1 MAFGTSLLN
10 LRRLLRAE
18 VSQSLNT
25 AQGVN
30 AQGQY
35 DMVLDRTQK
44 ELWESYEWPHL
55 TYYANL
61 TLQYGQRF
69 YAYPADM
76 PFDYIIK
83 AYVTADGVQWTP
95 LSFGINLEDYA
106 QHGGE
111 AGMSWP
117 PRKWANRPVVTGGTP
132 PPNLGEPQLL
142 PAPAPLVVVTDPV
155 GQLEIWPIPSLHGK
169 WLRFKGQA
177 PCNPLITDTDKAVL
191 DDVLI
196 TLFASAEILAA
207 QKSEHAPLKLQKANQ
222 FLRRHFANLG
232 GGKRRTIAL
241 GGVGSMPGIAMP
253 TPGIDYIPPGY
264 NSPIATPQ

>member
-10 LRRLLRAE
+10 LRNKLRAE

-35 DMVLDRTQK
+35 DMILDRTQK

-55 TYYANL
+55 TFYSSFAIDD
-61 TLQYGQRF
+61 GQRY
-69 YAYPADM
+69 YAYPEDM
-76 PFDYIIK
+76 PFDYIVK
-83 AYVTADGVQWTP
+83 VYVLADTVNWYP
-95 LSFGINLEDYA
+95 LSFGIALEDYA
-106 QHGGE
+106 QYGGE
-111 AGMSWP
+111 AGKSWP
-117 PRKWANRPVVTGGTP
+117 PQKWANKPTVTGGTDP
-132 PPNLGEPQLL
+132 T
-142 PAPAPLVVVTDPV
+142 TDPI
-155 GQLEIWPIPSLHGK
+155 GMMELWPVPNKAGG
-169 WLRFKGQA
+169 LRLKGQA
-177 PCNPLITDTDKAVL
+177 PCNSLILDTDKAVL
-191 DDVLI
+191 DDALI

-207 QKSEHAPLKLQKANQ
+207 QKAEHAPLKLQKANQ

-241 GGVGSMPGIAMP
+241 GGVGSMPGIRMP

-264 NSPIATPQ
+264 HGY

>member
-1 MAFGTSLLN
+1 MAFGTSLAN

-35 DMVLDRTQK
+35 DMALDRTQH

-61 TLQYGQRF
+61 PLMEGQRF
-69 YAYPADM
+69 NAYPADM
-76 PFDYIIK
+76 PFDYIVK
-83 AYVTADGVQWTP
+83 AYVLTGTVNWIP
-95 LSFGINLEDYA
+95 LSFGINLQDYA
-106 QHGGE
+106 QYGGE
-111 AGMSWP
+111 NGRSWP
-117 PRKWANRPVVTGGTP
+117 PQKWANQPNVTGGAGGP
-132 PPNLGEPQLL
+132 GDQRAEASPR
-142 PAPAPLVVVTDPV
+142 VVVTDPI
-155 GQLEIWPIPSLHGK
+155 GQLEIWPVPNQDGY
-169 WLRFKGQA
+169 LRFKGQA
-177 PCNPLITDTDKAVL
+177 PCNPLVLDTDKAVL
-191 DDVLI
+191 DDTLI

-253 TPGIDYIPPGY
+253 TPGIDYIPVGY
-264 NSPIATPQ
+264 HGQ

>member
-10 LRRLLRAE
+10 LRNKLRAE

-35 DMVLDRTQK
+35 DMILDRTQK

-55 TYYANL
+55 TYYSNL
-61 TLQYGQRF
+61 ALQNGQQL
-69 YAYPADM
+69 YAYPIDM
-76 PFDYIIK
+76 PFDYIVK
-83 AYVTADGVQWTP
+83 AYVLSDTTNWYP
-95 LSFGINLEDYA
+95 LSFGIDLGDYA
-106 QHGGE
+106 QYGGE
-111 AGMSWP
+111 AGKSWP
-117 PRKWANRPVVTGGTP
+117 PQKWANKPTVTGG
-132 PPNLGEPQLL
+132 
-142 PAPAPLVVVTDPV
+142 VTDPI
-155 GQLEIWPIPSLHGK
+155 GSIEIWPVPNQNGS
-169 WLRFKGQA
+169 LRFKGQA
-177 PCNPLITDTDKAVL
+177 PCNPLVLDTDKAVL
-191 DDVLI
+191 DDALI

-207 QKSEHAPLKLQKANQ
+207 QKAEHAPLKLQKANQ

-241 GGVGSMPGIAMP
+241 GGVGSMPGISMP

-264 NSPIATPQ
+264 HGGH

>member
-35 DMVLDRTQK
+35 DMILDRTQK

-55 TYYANL
+55 TYYSDL
-61 TLQYGQRF
+61 VLQNSQRL
-69 YAYPADM
+69 YAYPYDM

-83 AYVTADGVQWTP
+83 AYVLTGTINWEP
-95 LSFGINLEDYA
+95 LSFGISLEDYS
-106 QHGGE
+106 QYGGE
-111 AGMSWP
+111 TGKSWP
-117 PRKWANRPVVTGGTP
+117 PRKWANRPVVTTSGGP
-132 PPNLGEPQLL
+132 PFPRAGEGSAL
-142 PAPAPLVVVTDPV
+142 TDPI
-155 GQLEIWPIPSLHGK
+155 GKIELWPVPNQNGS
-169 WLRFKGQA
+169 LRFKGQA
-177 PCNPLITDTDKAVL
+177 PVNPLVSDTDKAVL

-207 QKSEHAPLKLQKANQ
+207 QKAEHAPLKLQKANQ

-241 GGVGSMPGIAMP
+241 GGVGSMPGIRMP
-253 TPGIDYIPPGY
+253 MPGIDYIPPGY
-264 NSPIATPQ
+264 HSGTPQ

>member
-35 DMVLDRTQK
+35 DMILDRTQK

-55 TYYANL
+55 TYYSDLALEN
-61 TLQYGQRF
+61 GQRT
-69 YAYPADM
+69 YAYPLDM

-83 AYVTADGVQWTP
+83 AYVLTGTVNWVP

-106 QHGGE
+106 QYGGE
-111 AGMSWP
+111 GGLSWP
-117 PRKWANRPVVTGGTP
+117 PRKWANRPIVGNPAAPELRAAPVVDPIGVIELWP
-132 PPNLGEPQLL
+132 VPNQAG
-142 PAPAPLVVVTDPV
+142 
-155 GQLEIWPIPSLHGK
+155 S
-169 WLRFKGQA
+169 LRFKGQA
-177 PCNPLITDTDKAVL
+177 SCNPLVADADKAVL

-196 TLFASAEILAA
+196 TLFAAAEILAG
-207 QKSEHAPLKLQKANQ
+207 QKAEHAALKLQKANQ

-232 GGKRRTIAL
+232 GGKRHMIAL
-241 GGVGSMPGIAMP
+241 GGVGSMPGIAVR
-253 TPGIDYIPPGY
+253 TPGIDYIPIGY
-264 NSPIATPQ
+264 GGSGGNGGGPQ

>member
-10 LRRLLRAE
+10 LRNKLRAE

-44 ELWESYEWPHL
+44 ELWEGYEWPHL
-55 TYYANL
+55 SYTTTMPVQN
-61 TLQYGQRF
+61 GQQL
-69 YAYPADM
+69 YDYPVGI

-83 AYVTADGVQWTP
+83 GYVFLDNSNWTP
-95 LSFGINLEDYA
+95 LMFGISLEDYSYS
-106 QHGGE
+106 GGTTTK
-111 AGMSWP
+111 SWP
-117 PRKWANRPVVTGGTP
+117 PQKWTNRPSVTNG
-132 PPNLGEPQLL
+132 
-142 PAPAPLVVVTDPV
+142 VTNPI
-155 GQLEIWPIPSLHGK
+155 GQIELWPIPNRDGLIA
-169 WLRFKGQA
+169 FKGQA
-177 PCNPLITDTDKAVL
+177 PCNPLVLDTDKAVL

-264 NSPIATPQ
+264 PH